1 MTNID
6 SSTSKNVDCLTIHI
20 CLLSF
25 VPLIICS
32 KQISPLIGVNLKA
45 NGGLHNLEHLHK
57 EEHMSYITNSV
68 QVVY

>member
-1 MTNID
+1 M
-6 SSTSKNVDCLTIHI
+6 
-20 CLLSF
+20 
-25 VPLIICS
+25 
-32 KQISPLIGVNLKA
+32 GVNLKA